1 MAVSSSSA
9 SLMDNV
15 KDSLT
20 REIIGAAIA
29 VSKYW
34 GSAVLE
40 SVYKKSLAH
49 ELKKRGFQVGVEV
62 SIPGVYDTIVFDVA
76 FRADIIVNNSVI
88 VEAKAAAA
96 TLPVHRDQLLTYMR
110 LSGIRTGLLMNFH
123 AYPFTKGIIRL
134 SL

>member
-1 MAVSSSSA
+1 MGKE
-9 SLMDNV
+9 D
-15 KDSLT
+15 DPLT

-34 GSAVLE
+34 RAAVLE

-49 ELKKRGFQVGVEV
+49 ELRKRGFGVTVEV
-62 SIPGVYDTIVFDVA
+62 SIPGRYDTILFDVA
-76 FRADIIVNNSVI
+76 FRADIIVDNKVI
-88 VEAKAAAA
+88 VEVKAVSSI
-96 TLPVHRDQLLTYMR
+96 LPVHRDQLLTYLR
-110 LSGIRTGLLMNFH
+110 LSEIRTGLLINFH